1 MVHITKS
8 ILEVTYLFFN
18 LLIFCST
25 SLLNDFSKPLTY
37 KKRNFQL
44 TVGKKFNP
52 NGAKKKIDFR
62 KKLQDLYIFLNF
74 SNYSTYKSSKESI
87 IIKI

>member
-44 TVGKKFNP
+44 TVGNNFNP
-52 NGAKKKIDFR
+52 NGAEKIDFR
-62 KKLQDLYIFLNF
+62 KKLQDLYMILNF
-74 SNYSTYKSSKESI
+74 SNYST
-87 IIKI
+87 